1 VYLSAWCRDLIAQDQ
16 DFDVFGAV
24 VAGELGQHLQ
34 YLTQQQVDQRRAR
47 NAQPDSRRNGSLAHS
62 RTSDG

>member
-1 VYLSAWCRDLIAQDQ
+1 MAQDQ
-16 DFDVFGAV
+16 DLDILGAV

-34 YLTQQQVDQRRAR
+34 HLTQQQVHQRHAHDP
-47 NAQPDSRRNGSLAHS
+47 QPGGRRNVDLAQS